1 MSVAQS
7 TGSNPKITSRFLPE
21 CPWLHFFAPDLH
33 LKMYINSIY
42 QISKIY
48 CEEYFEFDVLVFH
61 KNHTIQTKCQKYS
74 LISSVMELSLKDSQ
88 YVARLVFI

>member
-1 MSVAQS
+1 
-7 TGSNPKITSRFLPE
+7 
-21 CPWLHFFAPDLH
+21 
-33 LKMYINSIY
+33 MYINSIY

-88 YVARLVFI
+88 YVARLVFM